1 MVFWHRGI
9 VVELQ
14 CMQLPA
20 EVGILVFNSIGIK
33 DAVLTCSALA
43 CQTPGDM
50 KQHLLHAK

>member
-9 VVELQ
+9 VVELR